1 MKRLMILAVTLFL
14 AGAAFAQGE
23 YHYQRRSLFEVLPL
37 HSSDIVFLGNSIT
50 DGCEWA
56 ELFENRHVKNRGI
69 SGDRSGWLLD
79 RLDSIIAAHPK
90 KLFLMIGTND
100 LAAGISPEEIV
111 HNVARLIDRFQT
123 ESKWTKIYVQS
134 ILPVNGTDFS
144 KYRSHYEHARL
155 IVPTNKLLEALCAE
169 KGVTYLNV
177 WGALADEEGKLDVR
191 YTNDGLH
198 LMGPGYL
205 VWRDAIKIHVK

>member
-1 MKRLMILAVTLFL
+1 MKRLLMLAAALLV
-14 AGAAFAQGE
+14 AGTALAQGE
-23 YHYQRRSLFEVLPL
+23 YHFQRRSLFDVLPL

-56 ELFENRHVKNRGI
+56 ELFQNRHVKNRGI

-79 RLDSIIAAHPK
+79 RIDSILAAHPK

-100 LAAGISPEEIV
+100 LAADISPEEIV
-111 HNVARLIDRFQT
+111 RNVERLIDRFQS

-134 ILPVNGTDFS
+134 ILPVNGKDFTI
-144 KYRSHYEHARL
+144 YRNHYAHAHL
-155 IVPTNKLLEALCAE
+155 IVPTNKLLEELCHE
-169 KGVTYLNV
+169 KGVQYLDV
-177 WGALADEEGKLDVR
+177 WGALADDEGRLDRR

-198 LMGPGYL
+198 LMGAGYL
-205 VWRDAIKIHVK
+205 VWRDAIQTYVK

>member
-1 MKRLMILAVTLFL
+1 MKRLLILAAALLLT
-14 AGAAFAQGE
+14 GAAFAQGE
-23 YHYQRRSLFEVLPL
+23 YHFQRRSLFDVLPL

-69 SGDRSGWLLD
+69 SGDRSGWLLE

-100 LAAGISPEEIV
+100 LAAGISPDEIV
-111 HNVARLIDRFQT
+111 RNVARLIDRFQT

-134 ILPVNGTDFS
+134 ILPVNGVDFS
-144 KYRSHYEHARL
+144 KFRNHYEHAHL
-155 IVPTNKLLEALCAE
+155 IVPTNKRLEALCDE
-169 KGVTYLNV
+169 KGVQYLDV
-177 WGALADEEGKLDVR
+177 WGALADYEGKLDKR

>member
-1 MKRLMILAVTLFL
+1 MKRLLLMAAALLV

-23 YHYQRRSLFEVLPL
+23 YYYQRKSLFDVLPL

-69 SGDRSGWLLD
+69 SADRSSWLLG
-79 RLDSIIAAHPK
+79 RLDSIVAAHPK

-100 LAAGISPEEIV
+100 LAAGASPEEIV
-111 HNVARLIDRFQT
+111 ENVARLIDRFQT

-134 ILPVNGTDFS
+134 ILPVNGAEFTN
-144 KYRSHYEHARL
+144 YRNHYEHAHL
-155 IVPTNKLLEALCAE
+155 IVPTNKLLEALCDE
-169 KGVTYLNV
+169 KGVTYLDV
-177 WGALADEEGKLDVR
+177 WGALADDEGRLDRR

-198 LMGPGYL
+198 LMGSGYL